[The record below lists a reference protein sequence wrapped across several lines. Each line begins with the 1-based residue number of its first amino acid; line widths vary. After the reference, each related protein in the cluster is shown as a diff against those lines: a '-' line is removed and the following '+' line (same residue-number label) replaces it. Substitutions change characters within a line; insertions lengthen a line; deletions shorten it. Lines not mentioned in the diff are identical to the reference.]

1 MRKELT
7 KQLFL
12 NFVCTV
18 IFTIV
23 IHKLVVTFFYVTFFA
38 SAFSG
43 ALSWIQAK
51 RILNKLRINIKEIEV
66 SLRYLFLAVCV
77 LINFG
82 FNATVPI
89 NIDRSFSVWMLNQI
103 ANEKTGLTE
112 SDLKKNAAYFFSENS
127 GEISRRIS
135 EQTDLGNLSLEKN
148 RFTLTQRGNL
158 VWKMNKLIGSLYGL
172 NEKYSSGN

>member
-7 KQLFL
+7 KQLLL
-12 NFVCTV
+12 NFVCTA

-23 IHKLVVTFFYVTFFA
+23 IHRIVATFFYVTLFA
-38 SAFSG
+38 SAFSA

-51 RILNKLRINIKEIEV
+51 RIIRRLGINIKEIDV

-103 ANEKTGLTE
+103 ANEDTSLTE
-112 SDLKKNAAYFFSENS
+112 SDLKKNAANFFSENS

-148 RFTLTQRGNL
+148 RFSLTRRGTIIWRL
-158 VWKMNKLIGSLYGL
+158 NKLIGSLYGL